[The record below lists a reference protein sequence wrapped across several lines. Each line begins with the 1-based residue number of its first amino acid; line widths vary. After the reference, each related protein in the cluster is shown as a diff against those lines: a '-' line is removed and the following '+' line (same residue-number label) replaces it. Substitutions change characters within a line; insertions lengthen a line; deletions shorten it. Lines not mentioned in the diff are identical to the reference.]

1 MEILCSY
8 TYTYFLDIYTVF
20 LPVRLPLSL
29 LLVMET
35 ISFTFYM
42 NFNRIST
49 NYSENFTNSLRLFVG
64 PYFHTSPLLTLLTR
78 PKLKSV
84 SKLKCY
90 LEQSCQDSKCKV
102 SISVSISAVSH
113 CGAGHQSTTAL
124 IFLSTKLLSGSP
136 IPAPVRSRRPT
147 PLELETNIREV

>member
-1 MEILCSY
+1 MEASFGNLS
-8 TYTYFLDIYTVF
+8 YTYFLDICTVF
-20 LPVRLPLSL
+20 LPVRPFATQFVNGYGNNFFYL
-29 LLVMET
+29 LHELQQN
-35 ISFTFYM
+35 FYKL
-42 NFNRIST
+42 FR
-49 NYSENFTNSLRLFVG
+49 ELRLFVG
-64 PYFHTSPLLTLLTR
+64 PFFHTSLLLTLLTP
-78 PKLKSV
+78 PKLQSV

-102 SISVSISAVSH
+102 SICVSISAVSH

-147 PLELETNIREV
+147 PLELETKLREV